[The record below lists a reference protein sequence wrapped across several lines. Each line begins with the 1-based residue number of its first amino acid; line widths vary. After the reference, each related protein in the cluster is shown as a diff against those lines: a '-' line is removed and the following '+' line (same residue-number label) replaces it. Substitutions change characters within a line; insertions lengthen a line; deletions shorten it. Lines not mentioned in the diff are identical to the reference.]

1 MWKYNDKIKNKK
13 EIFIK
18 IINDTDIINGIFKSI
33 TEENINGIRTIIM
46 TINDVEN
53 CITTDIIEKIYY
65 DNTKDNLY
73 KFSIVKNKLENIL
86 HYDICW
92 LIEQYLINDIVYL

>member
-18 IINDTDIINGIFKSI
+18 IINDTNIINGFFKSI
-33 TEENINGIRTIIM
+33 TEQNINGIRTIIM